1 MLLLFIVLNFIISAV
16 SDIGLNILS
25 RLRTSPEA
33 VRALK
38 PYFQNHSLLI
48 SAGYAGI
55 TVVTV
60 LVITMLIRM
69 YPGKTF
75 LSFSTR
81 LPFLV

>member
-38 PYFQNHSLLI
+38 PYF
-48 SAGYAGI
+48 
-55 TVVTV
+55 V
-60 LVITMLIRM
+60 R
-69 YPGKTF
+69 
-75 LSFSTR
+75 
-81 LPFLV
+81 